1 MFPIHLHKPFYI
13 EKKKYYSKRSLFL
26 DEFPSNNNPNPN
38 KKFFYGLLLLT
49 SYYLYCKIK
58 N

>member
-1 MFPIHLHKPFYI
+1 MFTIIKPFKI
-13 EKKKYYSKRSLFL
+13 EKKKYSSQRGLLFN
-26 DEFPSNNNPNPN
+26 EFPSNNNPNPN
-38 KKFFYGLLLLT
+38 KKFLFGLLFLT